1 MRFLL
6 QRPTFDANDVPMIF
20 EMLFNGTEDWKK
32 QRNWMVRFLGDS
44 MKGSRDWQ
52 VLKRRHTWSLLATLF
67 QESEQDAPL
76 RLSILQVNCYSVGS
90 VDLVLNAL
98 YRFCSS

>member
-1 MRFLL
+1 
-6 QRPTFDANDVPMIF
+6 MIF

-67 QESEQDAPL
+67 QGSEQDAPL
-76 RLSILQVNCYSVGS
+76 RLSILQVSCGFVVLADS
-90 VDLVLNAL
+90 VLNPSC
-98 YRFCSS
+98 RFC